1 MNWKIK
7 TFEKLT
13 AQELYDILHLRSE
26 VFVVEQ
32 NCVYQD
38 VDGADQQALHLTGT
52 DEEGHLLA
60 YTRIF
65 PAGVQY
71 DEASIGRVVTSPVKG
86 RGKGIGRELMQ
97 RSIDA
102 VQEHFGDVDI
112 VISAQAHL
120 DKFYGSLGFKQISD
134 TYMEDGIP
142 HIKMKREH

>member
-7 TFEKLT
+7 AFDELT
-13 AQELYDILHLRSE
+13 VQELYDILSLRSE

-32 NCVYQD
+32 NCAYQD
-38 VDGADQQALHLTGT
+38 PDGADQRALHLTGT
-52 DEEGHLLA
+52 DNEGDLLA

-65 PAGVQY
+65 PPGVQY
-71 DEASIGRVVTSPVKG
+71 DEASIGRVVTSPDKG

-120 DKFYGSLGFKQISD
+120 HKFYTSLGFRQISD
-134 TYMEDGIP
+134 IYLEDDIP
-142 HIKMKREH
+142 HIKMKRDH